1 MRNYCPM
8 LSGTSLSRLRKNLLA
23 WFKQFQ
29 RDLPWRRTNDPYAV
43 WLSEIMLQQTRVA
56 AVIPYFERFLQ
67 HFPTIESLA
76 KAPEEDVLRLWA
88 GLGYYSRA
96 RNMQM
101 AARQIVAMHNGAF
114 PSNEAQVLALPGIGK
129 YTTAAILS
137 IAFGHKLAVLDGNVA
152 RVLARLAAIRGDLRA
167 GNRWLELQ
175 KAANRLLAVELPGD
189 WNQAMM
195 ELGATLCTPRAPQ
208 CLLCPVN
215 EFCEA
220 RKLGLV
226 ELIPEKRK
234 KRDTVQVM
242 LGAVVFVDLKSR
254 ILLLP
259 PPKAATI
266 RADMEDIPALL
277 SRMWHFPT
285 IQFSSRIVSKRKSP
299 RSTKRGGQVPA
310 AMELR
315 QFVERQFFFGRKLQ
329 SDLLPL
335 KQVRHA
341 VTYRAITLFPFLS
354 KVPKL
359 PRIPGAKSLPLA
371 DLSSMPISN
380 LTRKVAHSAL
390 SGTKA

>member
-1 MRNYCPM
+1 M
-8 LSGTSLSRLRKNLLA
+8 LSGPSLSRFRKNLLG

-29 RDLPWRRTNDPYAV
+29 RDLPWRHTNDPYAI

-76 KAPEEDVLRLWA
+76 KAPEQDVLRLWA

-96 RNMQM
+96 RNLQM
-101 AARQIVAMHNGAF
+101 AARQIVAIHNGAF
-114 PSNEAQVLALPGIGK
+114 PSNEAQVLALSGIGK

-137 IAFGHKLAVLDGNVA
+137 IAFGQKLAVLDGNVA
-152 RVLARLAAIRGDLRA
+152 RVLARLAALRGDLRA

-175 KAANRLLAVELPGD
+175 KAANKLVDAERPGD

-220 RKLGLV
+220 RKQGLV
-226 ELIPEKRK
+226 DLIPEKRK
-234 KRDTVQVM
+234 KRDTVQVR
-242 LGAVVFVDLKSR
+242 LGAVIFVDLKKR
-254 ILLLP
+254 TLLLP
-259 PPKAATI
+259 APMPATM
-266 RADMEDIPALL
+266 RAYTEDIPALL

-285 IQFSSRIVSKRKSP
+285 IQFSNRVVSKRKGLQV
-299 RSTKRGGQVPA
+299 TKRGGHASA
-310 AMELR
+310 AMEVR
-315 QFVERQFFFGRKLQ
+315 QFVEAEFFSGRKLQ

-335 KQVRHA
+335 KHVRHA

-359 PRIPGAKSLPLA
+359 PRIAGAISLPLA
-371 DLSSMPISN
+371 DLSSVPISN

-390 SGTKA
+390 SGLKI

>member
-1 MRNYCPM
+1 M

-195 ELGATLCTPRAPQ
+195 ELGATRCTPRAPH

-254 ILLLP
+254 TLLLP

-285 IQFSSRIVSKRKSP
+285 IQFSSRIVSRRKSP
-299 RSTKRGGQVPA
+299 RSTKTGAQTPA
-310 AMELR
+310 AIELR
-315 QFVERQFFFGRKLQ
+315 QFVETQFFSGRKLQ